1 MNTTAKQINPSSAA
15 AEDLVLQELGNG
27 VATLTLNRPRQFNAL
42 SEAMLTSLQE
52 KLERITENNA
62 VRLVILQ
69 GAGKVF
75 CAGHDLKEMI
85 ATRKET
91 YYKTLFKQC
100 SRMMMTL
107 NQMPQPCHCQGTWNC
122 YCGRLSIG
130 GGLRFGG
137 GGRGHSFCHV
147 RNQCWFVLLYSG
159 SSGEPKYTA
168 QKGNGIVAY
177 WRFH

>member
-1 MNTTAKQINPSSAA
+1 MNTNAKQIQPASAA
-15 AEDLVLQELGNG
+15 AEDMVLQEIENG
-27 VATLTLNRPRQFNAL
+27 VATLTLNRPKQFNAL

-52 KLERITENNA
+52 KLERIAENNA

-85 ATRKET
+85 ATRKEP

-107 NQMPQPCHCQGTWNC
+107 N
-122 YCGRLSIG
+122 
-130 GGLRFGG
+130 
-137 GGRGHSFCHV
+137 
-147 RNQCWFVLLYSG
+147 
-159 SSGEPKYTA
+159 
-168 QKGNGIVAY
+168 
-177 WRFH
+177 